1 MSRMYVRAS
10 FCVSNVGTI
19 SSSEVVPSESGAD
32 GVALAAL
39 DTGLGLRVAEVPSVS
54 CPSHTNGHAPN
65 NPTSA
70 HVFIPRI
77 DIFTRPARPSTSLQ
91 KSVHFLGQFTS
102 DSFGRGNFIDARF
115 PKPVDR

>member
-1 MSRMYVRAS
+1 M
-10 FCVSNVGTI
+10 
-19 SSSEVVPSESGAD
+19 
-32 GVALAAL
+32 GVAVLAGD
-39 DTGLGLRVAEVPSVS
+39 DTGVAEVPSVS

-91 KSVHFLGQFTS
+91 ESVHFLGQFTS

-115 PKPVDR
+115 PKPVHRSKLPQQNVLPVLADAGTIIQH